1 MEGICLE
8 KNIAWYINKRVE
20 RTVGDSMTLFETGV
34 MDFFR
39 KGNFVFID
47 KYREGI
53 TIEEKLTFT

>member
-1 MEGICLE
+1 ME